1 MADSPVTTFLAE
13 QVVFLDG
20 IDAAT
25 TEIATDMQSQADLIA
40 QLQAAPGK
48 FTDADQAT
56 VDTLQAR
63 QLVTLEKVKALA
75 ALVPPV
81 VPVVPPGV

>member
-1 MADSPVTTFLAE
+1 MADSAVTKFLAE
-13 QVVFLDG
+13 QVTFLDG
-20 IDAAT
+20 IDSAT

-40 QLQAAPGK
+40 QLQASPGV
-48 FTDADQAT
+48 FTPADQQT

-63 QLVTLEKVKALA
+63 QLVTLDKVKALA

-81 VPVVPPGV
+81 VPPTP